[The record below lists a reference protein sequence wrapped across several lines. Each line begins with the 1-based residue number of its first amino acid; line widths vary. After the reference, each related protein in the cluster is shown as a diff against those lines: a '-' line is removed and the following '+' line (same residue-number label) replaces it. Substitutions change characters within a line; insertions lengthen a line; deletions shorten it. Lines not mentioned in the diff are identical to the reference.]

1 LTRSLDLTEAART
14 DIAQI
19 LRWSASDFGEAA
31 RARYAA
37 LIATGLGELLSDPL
51 RPASAARPELAAG
64 VRTYHLR
71 HCRRRATRGP
81 GAVGTPRHLI
91 VYLTP
96 QPDLVVIL
104 RVLHD
109 AMELERH
116 LTGPT

>member
-1 LTRSLDLTEAART
+1 LPRYLDLTEAAKA

-19 LRWSASDFGEAA
+19 LRASAADFGEAA
-31 RARYAA
+31 RVRYAA
-37 LIATGLGELLSDPL
+37 LITAGLNDLLSDPL
-51 RPASAARPELAAG
+51 RPASAARLELQAG

-71 HCRRRATRGP
+71 HCRRRAGGGRA
-81 GAVGTPRHLI
+81 AVRTPRHLI

-96 QPDLVVIL
+96 APDLVMVV

-116 LTGPT
+116 LTG

>member
-1 LTRSLDLTEAART
+1 MTRSLDLTEAARA

-19 LRWSASDFGEAA
+19 LRASRADFGAAA
-31 RARYAA
+31 RDRYAA
-37 LIATGLGELLSDPL
+37 LIATGLADLLSDPL
-51 RPASAARPELAAG
+51 RPASAARPELRQG

-71 HCRRRATRGP
+71 HCRRRAAGRR
-81 GAVGTPRHLI
+81 GAVGAPRHLI

-96 QPDLVVIL
+96 ADDLVLVL

-116 LTGPT
+116 LGG